1 MAVTAVLLSAT
12 PALAQAPAGTV
23 TIDSAVLVSPFQI
36 RVTGTI
42 ECVAGE
48 RQAWR
53 ELHQGYYQT
62 VYGFLRRLGVR
73 PPETED
79 ACQEVFV
86 QVFRYLATFQ
96 HRADLKTWLYK
107 LCLSQ
112 AGRARRRAAIRAAL
126 RWLLR
131 AETAGA
137 VSRGPEWTEADAQKR
152 VYAALEQMKEIHR
165 AVFVLYELEGL
176 SGEEVARV
184 TGLPFSTVRRRLHH
198 ARKEFESWIEEH
210 ADGGAA

>member
-1 MAVTAVLLSAT
+1 MNAV
-12 PALAQAPAGTV
+12 APT
-23 TIDSAVLVSPFQI
+23 TESLVA
-36 RVTGTI
+36 R
-42 ECVAGE
+42 CVAGE

-53 ELHQGYYQT
+53 ELHQRYYQT

-112 AGRARRRAAIRAAL
+112 AGRARRRAAVRAAL

-131 AETAGA
+131 AQSAGA
-137 VSRGPEWTEADAQKR
+137 VVRGPAWTEADAQKR

-198 ARKEFESWIEEH
+198 ARQEFEAWINDH
-210 ADGGAA
+210 AEGGAA